1 MTNTDYRKFL
11 NRIRKHKAVIE
22 AARDLL
28 SAIYVMGSP
37 EEIKE
42 FSCYKEIENLE
53 LTLTELDT

>member
-1 MTNTDYRKFL
+1 MTDADYRKFL
-11 NRIRKHKAVIE
+11 KRIRKHKAVIE

-42 FSCYKEIENLE
+42 FSCCEEIEQLE
-53 LTLTELDT
+53 LALTELDD